1 MHEKQRECNC
11 RRGLHRIRRPSDYQ
25 HDHARVQTQQR
36 ARNIRHLSRHRF
48 FLVHADAYS
57 ACPRTRG
64 VNRFTWDANP
74 MSDNRK
80 FWWSELSKWDNR
92 VERDWVQW
100 IELVA
105 GLFAMIVLTLSLLA
119 VWDGN
124 PR

>member
-1 MHEKQRECNC
+1 MTK
-11 RRGLHRIRRPSDYQ
+11 
-25 HDHARVQTQQR
+25 
-36 ARNIRHLSRHRF
+36 RN
-48 FLVHADAYS
+48 FL
-57 ACPRTRG
+57 
-64 VNRFTWDANP
+64 
-74 MSDNRK
+74 
-80 FWWSELSKWDNR
+80 WSELSKRHGR

>member
-1 MHEKQRECNC
+1 
-11 RRGLHRIRRPSDYQ
+11 
-25 HDHARVQTQQR
+25 
-36 ARNIRHLSRHRF
+36 
-48 FLVHADAYS
+48 
-57 ACPRTRG
+57 
-64 VNRFTWDANP
+64 

-119 VWDGN
+119 VWTVTRDNSSFSEAGGFCGWLRISAR
-124 PR
+124 PVFCSAVCSKITEPVT